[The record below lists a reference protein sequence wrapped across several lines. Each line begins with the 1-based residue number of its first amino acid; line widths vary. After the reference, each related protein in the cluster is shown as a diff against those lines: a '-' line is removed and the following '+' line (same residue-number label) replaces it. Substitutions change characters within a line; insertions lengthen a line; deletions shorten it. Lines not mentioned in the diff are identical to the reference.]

1 MLEMISLSSLFLLN
15 PVRATVLS
23 SLALD
28 KEVIAPQWKWK
39 WLHHWLEVIAPQCA
53 LLYYF
58 TLSKHQMIL
67 LVGDMG

>member
-28 KEVIAPQWKWK
+28 KEVIAPQ
-39 WLHHWLEVIAPQCA
+39 
-53 LLYYF
+53 
-58 TLSKHQMIL
+58 
-67 LVGDMG
+67 